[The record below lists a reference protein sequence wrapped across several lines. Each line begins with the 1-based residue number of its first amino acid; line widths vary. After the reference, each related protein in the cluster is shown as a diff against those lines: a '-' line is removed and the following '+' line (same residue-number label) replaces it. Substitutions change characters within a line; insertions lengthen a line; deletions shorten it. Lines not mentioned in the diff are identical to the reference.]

1 MRRESDNEVGAGK
14 AWTRL
19 AAGLLIAVSLW
30 PAGCSNPKPV
40 DTSAAAPVVV
50 APGVSAEP
58 VAADTDHTAEESADQ
73 MIEQAEQAGVESHLS
88 KEYVVLDERADRL
101 IVELP
106 NRMVVVAQELP
117 TAPVV
122 TAQAWIKTGSIFEQ
136 EHVGAGLSHFLE
148 HLLAGGSTSGRSE
161 QDSNAML
168 GKIGAQTNAATGL
181 DNVHYYVNT
190 VSGNT
195 DAAIDLVSD
204 WMQHALITQ
213 TEYERERSVIQR
225 EMEMRNSR
233 PDVIL
238 WKLTQQVR
246 YQVHPARDPI
256 IGYLDDFLT
265 ISRDEIYD
273 FYKRMYVPN
282 NMVFLVVGDID
293 KKQAVEHVAS
303 LWSHVP
309 AGQLP
314 QVSLPVEPAM
324 DAPRS
329 ITGHADIEIPKLR
342 VIWPGTKLGA
352 AGDYELDV
360 LAMVLGQGESSR
372 LKRRVRD
379 GQRLATSIGAFNS
392 SSVWTEG
399 YFAVTAEP
407 ADRQASLDQLKQAIL
422 NEIRLLRDQPVSD
435 AELAR
440 AKRKVLADIT
450 QNNQSAEGVA
460 STLAWEVIS
469 LGEPGYLKRYA
480 EAVQSLTPQALQDA
494 AKRYLAEDRLI
505 TVELLPREEGQGED
519 VRLTKRQ
526 PPPIDPATVE
536 HRIVELDND
545 ALIRKLNEKLAS
557 ADDAAAGIEV
567 DEPET
572 FVLDNGLK
580 LIVQRSTVVPA
591 VALQFFWTGG
601 LLADEPGREGV
612 ANAVASML
620 TRGTANHSADQISE
634 AIEDLGATIGATA
647 GNNTAFAQATAL
659 RDDWQTVLALLGEVI
674 HEPAFEASE
683 WDKLRPRLLAAIDRE
698 GETWIGELRQAFRNE
713 YFGHHPWS
721 QVSLGRRE
729 VVEALTAEDL
739 RRFHTAHLGASE
751 AVLVVVG
758 DVDPQAVYKAAQ
770 GVFGSLPNKPQ
781 VVFDPPRPDAPV
793 AKIVQVPT
801 TKPATAF
808 YLGFGPGVSRDDP
821 DYPALSV
828 LTTVM
833 SDFPAGWLEQELRG
847 RGPGLVYSV
856 GASAWSGIVP
866 GYTAV
871 LFNTSAPQAVE
882 ALQRTM
888 SVVRRAKAGDF
899 NAEDIERAKAKVL
912 TNEFFGKQSLSD
924 RAMLMALDE
933 VYGLD
938 DPGSMKFLK
947 AVAETDSETL
957 TLMAEKYLANPVIVV
972 LTNTPLDE
980 AQLEAAA
987 RGEAEPEAGQP
998 VGAGEMP
1005 SE

>member
-1 MRRESDNEVGAGK
+1 MRSKSDNEAWTAK
-14 AWTRL
+14 AWARL
-19 AAGLLIAVSLW
+19 TAGLLIGASLW
-30 PAGCSNPKPV
+30 SAGCSNPQSM
-40 DTSAAAPVVV
+40 DDDAAVPEK
-50 APGVSAEP
+50 SAEP
-58 VAADTDHTAEESADQ
+58 AAAETDQTIAPAEMAA
-73 MIEQAEQAGVESHLS
+73 AENHLS

-106 NRMVVVAQELP
+106 NRMIVVAQELP
-117 TAPVV
+117 TSPVV
-122 TAQAWIKTGSIFEQ
+122 TAQAWVKTGSIFEQ

-148 HLLAGGSTSGRSE
+148 HLLAGGSTSNRDE
-161 QDSNAML
+161 QASNALL
-168 GKIGAQTNAATGL
+168 GRIGAQTNAATGL

-190 VSGNT
+190 VSEHT
-195 DAAIDLVSD
+195 DDAIDLVSD
-204 WMQHALITQ
+204 WMRHALVTQ

-265 ISRDEIYD
+265 ISRDEIHD

-293 KKQAVEHVAS
+293 KKRAVERVAS
-303 LWSHVP
+303 LWAHVP
-309 AGQLP
+309 AGRLP
-314 QVSLPVEPAM
+314 QVSLPVEPPI
-324 DAPRS
+324 DAPRA
-329 ITGHADIEIPKLR
+329 ITGYADIEIPKMR

-352 AGDYELDV
+352 EGDYELDV

-372 LKRRVRD
+372 LNRRIRD
-379 GQRLATSIGAFNS
+379 GLRLATSIGAYNS

-407 ADRQASLDQLKQAIL
+407 TDRQASLDQLKLAVL
-422 NEIRLLRDQPVSD
+422 AEIKQLRDAPVSG

-440 AKRKVLADIT
+440 AKRKVLADIA
-450 QNNQSAEGVA
+450 QNNQTAEGVA

-480 EAVQSLTPQALQDA
+480 QAVQSLTPEDLQAA
-494 AKRYLAEDRLI
+494 AQKFLTDDRLI
-505 TVELLPREEGQGED
+505 TIELLPRQEGRTDEMP
-519 VRLTKRQ
+519 LTKRQ
-526 PPPIDPATVE
+526 PPPIDPATV
-536 HRIVELDND
+536 RQQIVELDND

-557 ADDAAAGIEV
+557 SGDTAAGIEV
-567 DEPET
+567 DQPVS
-572 FVLDNGLK
+572 FSLDNGLK

-591 VALQFFWTGG
+591 VAMQFYWTGG
-601 LLADEPGREGV
+601 LLADEPGSEGV

-620 TRGTANHSADQISE
+620 TRGTKHRSADQIAE
-634 AIEDLGATIGATA
+634 AVEDLGATLDATA

-659 RDDWQTVLALLGEVI
+659 RDDWQTVLALLGEVVN
-674 HEPAFEASE
+674 EPAFDTDE
-683 WDKLRPRLLAAIDRE
+683 WDKLRPRLLASIDRE

-713 YFGHHPWS
+713 YFGQHPWS
-721 QVSLGRRE
+721 QMALGRRE
-729 VVEALTAEDL
+729 VVQALTAEDL
-739 RRFHTAHLGASE
+739 HGFHQAHLGASE
-751 AVLVVVG
+751 AVLAVVG
-758 DVDPQAVYKAAQ
+758 DVDPQAVYQAAQ
-770 GVFGSLPNKPQ
+770 KVFGSLPAKPPKS
-781 VVFDPPRPDAPV
+781 FDPPKPDAPS
-793 AKIVQVPT
+793 AKIVQVAT
-801 TKPATAF
+801 TKPATAL
-808 YLGFGPGVSRDDP
+808 YIGFGPGVSRDDP

-828 LTTVM
+828 LTNVM

-882 ALQRTM
+882 ALRRTM

-899 NAEDIERAKAKVL
+899 NAEDIQRAKAKVL

-924 RAMLMALDE
+924 RAMLMALDDI
-933 VYGLD
+933 YGLD
-938 DPGSMKFLK
+938 DPDSKKFLK
-947 AVAETDSETL
+947 AVAATDAKTL
-957 TLMAEKYLANPVIVV
+957 TRMAEKYLTNPVIVV
-972 LTNTPLDE
+972 LTHTPLDD
-980 AQLEAAA
+980 AQLQAAA
-987 RGEAEPEAGQP
+987 RGEAAADVHEPADATAT
-998 VGAGEMP
+998 AGE
-1005 SE
+1005 

>member
-1 MRRESDNEVGAGK
+1 MRRKSDNEVRTGK
-14 AWTRL
+14 TC
-19 AAGLLIAVSLW
+19 AGLVATVVLLGACLCA
-30 PAGCSNPKPV
+30 AGCSNP
-40 DTSAAAPVVV
+40 APLDDDVV
-50 APGVSAEP
+50 APPGQSAEP
-58 VAADTDHTAEESADQ
+58 DSPRADQAVDKIVTPTPAESAGT
-73 MIEQAEQAGVESHLS
+73 ENHLS

-106 NRMVVVAQELP
+106 NRMIVVAQELP
-117 TAPVV
+117 TSPVV

-148 HLLAGGSTSGRSE
+148 HLLAGGSTSKRDE
-161 QDSNAML
+161 QTSNALL
-168 GKIGAQTNAATGL
+168 GRIGAQTNAATGL
-181 DNVHYYVNT
+181 DNVRYYVNT
-190 VSGNT
+190 VSGNSDT
-195 DAAIDLVSD
+195 AIDLVSD
-204 WMQHALITQ
+204 WMQNATITQ

-246 YQVHPARDPI
+246 YQAHPARDPI

-293 KKQAVEHVAS
+293 KKQAVNRVAS
-303 LWSHVP
+303 LWSQVP

-342 VIWPGTKLGA
+342 VIWPGTKLGEP
-352 AGDYELDV
+352 GDYELDV

-372 LKRRVRD
+372 LNRRIRD
-379 GQRLATSIGAFNS
+379 GQRLATSIGAYNS

-407 ADRQASLDQLKQAIL
+407 TDRQASLDKLKQSVL
-422 NEIRLLRDQPVSD
+422 NEIRLLRDEPVSQ

-440 AKRKVLADIT
+440 AKRKVLADIA

-480 EAVQSLTPQALQDA
+480 QAVQSLTPKALQDA
-494 AKRYLAEDRLI
+494 AKKYLTDDKLI
-505 TVELLPREEGQGED
+505 TIELLPRQEGQGED
-519 VRLTKRQ
+519 ERLTKRQ
-526 PPPIDPATVE
+526 PPPIDPATLE
-536 HRIVELDND
+536 HRMVELDND

-557 ADDAAAGIEV
+557 VYDAAAGIEV
-567 DEPET
+567 DVPET
-572 FVLDNGLK
+572 FTLDNGLK

-591 VALQFFWTGG
+591 VAMQFYWTGG

-620 TRGTANHSADQISE
+620 TRGTKHRSADEIAE
-634 AIEDLGATIGATA
+634 AVEDLGATLNATA

-659 RDDWQTVLALLGEVI
+659 REDWNKVLALLGEVVN
-674 HEPAFEASE
+674 EPAFDAGE

-698 GETWIGELRQAFRNE
+698 GESWIGELRQAFRNE
-713 YFGHHPWS
+713 YFGQHPWS
-721 QVSLGRRE
+721 QVSLGRRD
-729 VVEALTAEDL
+729 VVEALNVEDL
-739 RRFHTAHLGASE
+739 RGFHTAHLGASE

-758 DVDPQAVYKAAQ
+758 DVDPQAVYEAAQ
-770 GVFGSLPNKPQ
+770 GVFSPLAAQPQ
-781 VVFDPPRPDAPV
+781 TAFDPPKPAAPS
-793 AKIVQVPT
+793 AKIVQVAT

-888 SVVRRAKAGDF
+888 SVVRRAQAGNF
-899 NAEDIERAKAKVL
+899 NPEDIERAKAKVL

-933 VYGLD
+933 LYGLN
-938 DPGSMKFLK
+938 DPDSMKFLN
-947 AVAETDSETL
+947 AVAETDADTL
-957 TLMAEKYLANPVIVV
+957 KRMAEKYLVNPVIVV

-980 AQLEAAA
+980 AQLDDAVRGETVPAAEQPAEAAA
-987 RGEAEPEAGQP
+987 SPGE
-998 VGAGEMP
+998 
-1005 SE
+1005 